1 VPTTYYARSGDL
13 SIAYQVIGDG
23 PRDLVYVPGFVSN
36 VDVMWEDPIMSR
48 FLNRLASFA
57 RLIIFD
63 KRGTGLSD
71 GVPIDQLPTIE
82 ERMDDVRAVM
92 DAVGSE
98 RASLLGHSEGGNMST
113 VFAATYPER
122 TDSLILVSTYAKRIP
137 SSEYPWAPDPS
148 DRQAE
153 IEEISREW
161 GRPDFIPDW
170 LVPKRSTDP
179 AFREWA
185 ARYFRHGASPTAAAH
200 LMRMNTQIDTT
211 EILKVV
217 RVPALCIYRTED
229 HDVKIEEGRWIA
241 GQIPDARLVEL
252 PGDAHFIAEDLIE
265 VMDEVEHFV
274 TGQLTKPE
282 PDRMLATVLF
292 TDIVDSTKTM
302 SSIGD
307 SAWREL
313 LERHHHA
320 VRVQLER
327 WQGAEVDTA
336 GDGFFA
342 TFDGPA
348 RAVNAAHSIVEAVR
362 ELGID
367 LRAGLHTGEVE
378 VVDGKAAGTAVHIGA
393 RVSSLAAGGEVL
405 VSRTV
410 KDLVAGS
417 GLKFEDRGVHTL
429 KGIPDEWQVYAS
441 I

>member
-1 VPTTYYARSGDL
+1 M
-13 SIAYQVIGDG
+13 SIAYQVIGEG
-23 PRDLVYVPGFVSN
+23 PRDLVYIPGFVSN
-36 VDVMWEDPIMSR
+36 VDVMWEDPIMAR

-71 GVPIDQLPTIE
+71 GVPVDQLPTIE

-113 VFAATYPER
+113 LFAATYPKR

-137 SSEYPWAPDPS
+137 SPEYPWAPDPAE
-148 DRQAE
+148 REAE
-153 IEEISREW
+153 IEAMALEW
-161 GRPDFIPDW
+161 GQPDNIPNW
-170 LVPKRSTDP
+170 LVPRRTEDP

-200 LMRMNTQIDTT
+200 LMRINTQIDTT

-217 RVPALCIYRTED
+217 RVPTLCIYRAKD
-229 HDVKIEEGRWIA
+229 QDVKIEEGRWIA
-241 GQIPDARLVEL
+241 SQIPNARLVEL

-265 VMDEVEHFV
+265 VMHEVEHFV

-282 PDRMLATVLF
+282 SLRMLATVLF
-292 TDIVDSTKTM
+292 TDIVGSTRTM

-307 SAWREL
+307 SAWRDL
-313 LERHHHA
+313 LEKHHQA
-320 VRVQLER
+320 VRFQLER
-327 WQGAEVDTA
+327 WEGSEVDTA

-362 ELGID
+362 DLGID

-378 VVDGKAAGTAVHIGA
+378 IVDGKAAGTAVHIGA
-393 RVSSLAAGGEVL
+393 RVSSLAEAGEVL

-417 GLKFEDRGVHTL
+417 GLRFEDRGTHTL

-441 I
+441 T